1 MVYFIIGLL
10 CAAALFFTGI
20 MLYDS
25 NRFVTVEYRIR
36 CRGLKRKYRFV
47 MLSDLHNKSYGEHNE
62 KLLAAIEKQKPES
75 ILIAGDMLTSEK
87 PERTG
92 PAQELVEKLAA
103 RYPVYYANGNHEYRL
118 KMEEAR
124 YGSGYRRYHA
134 RLERKGVVFLE
145 NDSVLL
151 PEAGIRI
158 YGAEIGKEYYKKRKG
173 PAMDAGYLKRLLGRP
188 SKGDYHILLAHN
200 PDYFPA
206 YAEWG
211 ADLVLSGHVHGGIM
225 RLPLLGG
232 VISPTL
238 RLFPRYDGGLFQEGG
253 STMILGRGLGSHT
266 IPIRICNPGELVVVE
281 LEPQ

>member
-1 MVYFIIGLL
+1 MIYFSSVQAEKLPALFQRKGEKRVVYFIIGLL

-158 YGAEIGKEYYKKRKG
+158 YGAEIGKEYYQKEEGDGHGRGIPEKT
-173 PAMDAGYLKRLLGRP
+173 AGKTV
-188 SKGDYHILLAHN
+188 
-200 PDYFPA
+200 
-206 YAEWG
+206 E
-211 ADLVLSGHVHGGIM
+211 
-225 RLPLLGG
+225 
-232 VISPTL
+232 
-238 RLFPRYDGGLFQEGG
+238 GGLSYPAGPQPGLFSRLCRMG
-253 STMILGRGLGSHT
+253 SRPGALRPCARRHHASAASGRRHFTHAAAVSQ
-266 IPIRICNPGELVVVE
+266 I
-281 LEPQ
+281 